1 MSQTFT
7 FKTESKRL
15 LDLMIHSIYTN
26 KEIFLREL
34 VSNASD
40 AIDKYHFLSLSNEEV
55 ETQEKYEITLQLDE
69 KKRVITITDNGIG
82 MTYDEINDSLGTIA
96 KSGTLEFLEKM
107 KQENKNDL
115 QTIGQ
120 FGVGFYSAFMV
131 AKKVEVDTKSP
142 FSEKAYRFTST
153 GEDTYKID
161 EVNKDT
167 VGTSIKLYIRDN
179 DEDANYD
186 RFLEEYHVKQLIKK
200 YSDYVRYPIFLKTS
214 KKDKEADLKPINS
227 MVPVWKKPKNEIKE
241 EELNEFYKQT
251 YFDFND
257 PQEHILINVEGALT
271 YTALLFIPSK
281 VPHNIFSEKY
291 EKGLALYTKNVF
303 IMEKCKELLPDYL
316 RFVRGLVD
324 TSDLPL
330 NISRE
335 TLQHNTKLNQIATN
349 VEKKIVSRLEKMQ
362 KDEPDKYI
370 EFFKNFGV
378 HIKFGVYDMFG
389 TKKDLLKNLLMYQT
403 TSSETLQSL
412 KEYVVNMKKDQEF
425 IYYASGKS
433 RQHVLSMPQMDAIKS
448 KEYDVLVLTEDVDE
462 FAISILE
469 EFEGKKFK
477 SINQGDLDVLDKE
490 ESTKI
495 ENLTK
500 EKQEFLDKAKEI
512 LDGKVDKVVFS
523 KRLKDSA
530 VCLVSGDGVSFEM
543 EKVIQQTGNDQNVKA
558 EKILEIN
565 PKHDVFAILEDLYS
579 KENPLF
585 GVYLDILYNQG
596 LLMEGFPLEDP
607 TDFARKV
614 NLLMKKSIN

>member
-1 MSQTFT
+1 MKSKEEFTMSQTFT

-34 VSNASD
+34 ISNASD
-40 AIDKYHFLSLSNEEV
+40 AIDKYHFLSLSQEEV
-55 ETQEKYEITLQLDE
+55 VAQEKYEITLQLDA

-107 KQENKNDL
+107 KKENKNDL

-131 AKKVEVDTKSP
+131 AKKVEVDTRSP

-161 EVNKDT
+161 EVSKDT

-186 RFLEEYHVKQLIKK
+186 DFLEEYHIKQLIKK
-200 YSDYVRYPIFLKTS
+200 YSDYVRYPIVLKTS
-214 KKDKEADLKPINS
+214 KKDKEEDLKPINS
-227 MVPVWKKPKNEIKE
+227 MVPIWKKPKNEIQE
-241 EELNEFYKQT
+241 EEFNEFYKQT

-362 KDEPDKYI
+362 KDEPEKYI

-403 TSSETLQSL
+403 TSTETLQSL
-412 KEYVVNMKKDQEF
+412 KEYVDAMKDGQEF

-433 RQHVLSMPQMDAIKS
+433 KQHVLSMPQMDAIKS
-448 KEYDVLVLTEDVDE
+448 KEYDVLVLTEEVDE

-477 SINQGDLDVLDKE
+477 SINQGELDILDKE
-490 ESTKI
+490 ESKEI
-495 ENLTK
+495 EQLTT
-500 EKQEFLDKAKEI
+500 EKKEFLDKAKEM
-512 LDGKVDKVVFS
+512 LNGKVDKVVFS

-530 VCLVSGDGVSFEM
+530 VCLVSGDGVS
-543 EKVIQQTGNDQNVKA
+543 
-558 EKILEIN
+558 
-565 PKHDVFAILEDLYS
+565 
-579 KENPLF
+579 
-585 GVYLDILYNQG
+585 
-596 LLMEGFPLEDP
+596 
-607 TDFARKV
+607 
-614 NLLMKKSIN
+614 